1 MMLLEINWTDIAHHL
16 FVYDPKRPLLFNS
29 AAFLVLFLVVY
40 ALFIPMRRSTTLR
53 TLYLLA
59 FSIFFYYKSSGLFF
73 FLLLVSTAWN
83 FGLGHLMYTAVSK
96 PSRIFYLL
104 LSLVGSLGLLAYY
117 KYTNFFIG
125 SVNALAGTEFAFQ
138 KIFLPVG
145 ISFFTFQTLSY
156 TIDVY
161 RGDLKP
167 ISAEART
174 LGDWL
179 RSLADFAFYV
189 SFFPQLV
196 AGPIVRAADFIP
208 QIRQPLAL
216 TRKNL
221 GYALLLISGGLFKK
235 AVISDYISVNFV
247 DRIFANPGLY
257 SGFENLMGVYGYAIQ
272 IYCDFSGYSD
282 MAIGLALLFGF
293 KLAENFRS
301 PYKAI
306 SIQDFWQRWHISLS
320 TWLRDYLYISLG
332 GNKKGKFRTYINLM
346 ITMLLGGLWHGANW
360 VYIVWGALHGA
371 ALAIDR
377 FLKNMGRVWANPAM
391 RALLILLILQVCCH
405 VALWR
410 IYVAGDLDE
419 LEYADLLTGNLFVAG
434 LWMGMALLAMV
445 LDQLFKKS
453 WFSPFV
459 AGVMVFHF
467 VCFCWIF
474 FRSGAPGSRVPPLE
488 TTYKMLYQIVAV
500 FRPEVISQVVTGY
513 WKVLFLVGTGFVLH
527 LLPSAWDRSCAQG
540 YYRTPA
546 GVKALG
552 LALIIWIVIQTSS
565 AGVTPFIYFQF

>member
-1 MMLLEINWTDIAHHL
+1 MMLQEINWTDIAQHL

-29 AAFLVLFLVVY
+29 AAFLALFIVLY
-40 ALFIPMRRSTTLR
+40 ALFIPMRRATTWR
-53 TLYLLA
+53 TWYLLL

-73 FLLLVSTAWN
+73 ILLLLSTGWN
-83 FGLGHLMYTAVSK
+83 FGLGHLMHTAGSRA
-96 PSRIFYLL
+96 SRIFYLF
-104 LSLVGSLGLLAYY
+104 LSVGGSLGLLAYY

-161 RGDLKP
+161 RGTLKP
-167 ISAEART
+167 ISEGART
-174 LGDWL
+174 AGDWL
-179 RSLADFAFYV
+179 QSFADFAFYV

-208 QIRQPLAL
+208 QIRQPLKL
-216 TRKNL
+216 SKENV

-293 KLAENFRS
+293 QLAENFRS
-301 PYKAI
+301 PYKAV
-306 SIQDFWQRWHISLS
+306 SVQDFWQRWHISLS

-332 GNKKGKFRTYINLM
+332 GNKKGKFRTYLNLM

-360 VYIVWGALHGA
+360 VFIIWGALHGA

-377 FLKNMGRVWANPAM
+377 FLKNLGRIWENPAM
-391 RALLILLILQVCCH
+391 RAFLIMLIIQGGCQIAV
-405 VALWR
+405 WR
-410 IYVAGDLDE
+410 IYAAGDLDE
-419 LEYADLLTGNLFVAG
+419 LEYADLLNGNL
-434 LWMGMALLAMV
+434 L
-445 LDQLFKKS
+445 
-453 WFSPFV
+453 V
-459 AGVMVFHF
+459 AGVWFGLMLLAIAIDKLVKKSTASRIAAGIMVFHF

-474 FRSGAPGSRVPPLE
+474 FRSGAPGSRVPPME
-488 TTYKMLYQIVAV
+488 TTFKMLYQIMAV
-500 FRPEVISQVVTGY
+500 FRPEVMGQVIAGY
-513 WKVLFLVGTGFVLH
+513 WKAMLLIGTGFLIH
-527 LLPSAWDRSCAQG
+527 LLPGSWDRSLEKG
-540 YYRTPA
+540 YARMPA
-546 GVKALG
+546 VVKAVG

-565 AGVTPFIYFQF
+565 AEVTPFIYFQF